1 MLMGIVT
8 KNSIL
13 LVEYAIV
20 AIRDRGLSRS
30 EALIDAGAKRARPIV
45 MTTVAMIAGMMP
57 IAIGLGADSDFR
69 SPMAIAVVGGLVTST
84 LLSLIVIPSVFT
96 VFDDLQRIVV
106 RRLKRLLT
114 VDHNAIHKPV
124 LPSAE

>member
-20 AIRDRGLSRS
+20 AIRDRGLGRT

-57 IAIGLGADSDFR
+57 IAAGFGADADFR

-84 LLSLIVIPSVFT
+84 LLSLVVIPSVFT
-96 VFDDLQRIVV
+96 VFDDLQHWVV
-106 RRLKRLLT
+106 PRLKRLLASDGREPET
-114 VDHNAIHKPV
+114 T
-124 LPSAE
+124 SAE